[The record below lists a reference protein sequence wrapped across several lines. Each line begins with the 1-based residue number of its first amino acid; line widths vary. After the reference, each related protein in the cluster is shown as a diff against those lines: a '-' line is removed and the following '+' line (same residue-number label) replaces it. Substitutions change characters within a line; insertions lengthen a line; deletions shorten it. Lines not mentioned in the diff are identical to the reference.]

1 MTLRNKSIIII
12 VTISL
17 LIISLVNASARFILL
32 KSFSN
37 LEEEYCIKNVQR
49 AFNAVT
55 TEKNNLLS
63 HASDYATWDDTYA
76 FTENLNPAFITS
88 NITPDTFINLN
99 INFFIIMDKSGQV
112 IVSHGYDLIK
122 NEPLAIST
130 NLLDQIINL
139 PNSQNPN
146 LKSGSAGFV
155 LINDQPILMAYHP
168 ILTSR
173 SEGPQHG
180 VLVIGRFLGDS
191 FAAQLSNTTQLS
203 IQIESYINSTL
214 RLEFEGA
221 KQVTDGETTISINP
235 LNSKNIAGYMMVEDV
250 FNNPVMIL
258 KAAMDRDIYNHGYD
272 TILFFIY
279 IVFFGSLF
287 FILTALYLLD
297 SQVTSRIISLS
308 RSVIGVRL
316 SGHLADRVPIKG
328 KDEISSLGNA
338 INEMLQSL
346 EAADYRLRHSR
357 DELEKLIENRTA
369 ELVQVNLDLKH
380 EITEHELGRKALS
393 EAYNEIHLIIS
404 SISSIMIGVDNKGMV
419 TLWNDVASKLLSLS
433 SDDVVGLDFF
443 ALPINWNRDKIA
455 QEAAE
460 CVKSNKNIRMAD
472 ILLRHQTDGIRIL
485 GITLTPLFLKDKEHP
500 GFLLIGAD
508 ITERRLLEDQV
519 GRSNKLEAIGQLAAG
534 VAHEI
539 NTPTQLVG
547 SNLRFLGKQLDTIL
561 GWLDKLHQQK
571 DAAKTE
577 SKIPSLI
584 MGSEK
589 DVTLAQLEYF
599 KQEAPKAIEQSL
611 EGIDRI
617 SHIVTAMRFFTHP
630 GSENKEIADLNQ
642 IIQNAISL
650 SRNEWKIIAEIKTD
664 LDPNLPGVECL
675 PIELSQVVLNIIIN
689 AIHAIQDS
697 GEEKGQ
703 IVIVSRQAGELIE
716 VSITDNGTGIP
727 KEIQSKIFDPFFT
740 TKDIGRGTGQGLA
753 IAYTV
758 IVKKH
763 GGTLEFES
771 ETGKGTT
778 FIIRLPR
785 RANYD

>member
-180 VLVIGRFLGDS
+180 VLVIGRFLGDR

-357 DELEKLIENRTA
+357 DELEKLIEDRTA

-404 SISSIMIGVDNKGMV
+404 SISSIMIGVDNNGMV

-443 ALPINWNRDKIA
+443 ALPINWNREKIA

-547 SNLRFLGKQLDTIL
+547 SNLRFLGQQLDTIL

-584 MGSEK
+584 IGSEK

-664 LDPNLPGVECL
+664 FDPNLPEVECL

-778 FIIRLPR
+778 FIISLPT

>member
-357 DELEKLIENRTA
+357 DELEKLIEDRTA

-443 ALPINWNRDKIA
+443 ALPINWNREKIA

-547 SNLRFLGKQLDTIL
+547 SNLRFLGQQLDTIL

-584 MGSEK
+584 IGSEK

-664 LDPNLPGVECL
+664 FDPNLPEVECL

-778 FIIRLPR
+778 FIISLPT

>member
-357 DELEKLIENRTA
+357 DELEKLIEDRTA

-443 ALPINWNRDKIA
+443 ALPINWNREKIA

-547 SNLRFLGKQLDTIL
+547 SNLRFLGQQLDTIL

-584 MGSEK
+584 IGSEK

-778 FIIRLPR
+778 FIISLPT

>member
-357 DELEKLIENRTA
+357 DELEKLIEDRTA

-404 SISSIMIGVDNKGMV
+404 SISSIMIGVDNNGMV

-443 ALPINWNRDKIA
+443 ALPINWNREKIA

-547 SNLRFLGKQLDTIL
+547 SNLRFLGQQLDTIL

-584 MGSEK
+584 IGSEK

-778 FIIRLPR
+778 FIISLPT

>member
-180 VLVIGRFLGDS
+180 VLVIGRFLGDR

-203 IQIESYINSTL
+203 IQIESYVNSSL

-547 SNLRFLGKQLDTIL
+547 SNLRFLGQQLDTIL

>member
-404 SISSIMIGVDNKGMV
+404 SISSIMIGVDNNGMV

-547 SNLRFLGKQLDTIL
+547 SNLRFLGQQLDTIL

>member
-357 DELEKLIENRTA
+357 DELEKLIEDRTA

-404 SISSIMIGVDNKGMV
+404 SISSIMIGVDNNGMV

-443 ALPINWNRDKIA
+443 ALPINWNREKIA

-547 SNLRFLGKQLDTIL
+547 SNLRFLGQQLDTIL

-584 MGSEK
+584 IGSEK

-664 LDPNLPGVECL
+664 FDPNLPEVECL

-778 FIIRLPR
+778 FIISLPT

>member
-357 DELEKLIENRTA
+357 DELEKLIEDRTA

-443 ALPINWNRDKIA
+443 ALPINWNREKIA

-547 SNLRFLGKQLDTIL
+547 SNLRFLGQQLDTIL

-778 FIIRLPR
+778 FIISLPT

>member
-443 ALPINWNRDKIA
+443 ALPINWNREKIA

-547 SNLRFLGKQLDTIL
+547 SNLRFLGQQLDTIL

>member
-76 FTENLNPAFITS
+76 FTENLNPAFIAS

-112 IVSHGYDLIK
+112 ITSHGYDLIK
-122 NEPLAIST
+122 NETLAISA

-139 PNSQNPN
+139 PNSQNSN

-180 VLVIGRFLGDS
+180 ILVIGRFLGDS

-203 IQIESYINSTL
+203 IQIESYINSAL

-221 KQVTDGETTISINP
+221 KQVTDSGPAISINP

-297 SQVTSRIISLS
+297 SQVTSRIVSLS

-316 SGHLADRVPIKG
+316 SGDLADRVPVRG

-357 DELEKLIENRTA
+357 DELEKLIEDRTA

-404 SISSIMIGVDNKGMV
+404 SISSIMIGVDNNGMV

-443 ALPINWNRDKIA
+443 DLPINWNREKIA

-472 ILLRHQTDGIRIL
+472 ILLRNQTDDIRIL

-500 GFLLIGAD
+500 GFLLIGSD

-547 SNLRFLGKQLDTIL
+547 SNLRFLGQQLDTIL
-561 GWLDKLHQQK
+561 GWLDKLDQQK
-571 DAAKTE
+571 DAVKTGI
-577 SKIPSLI
+577 KIPLLAI
-584 MGSEK
+584 DSEK
-589 DVTLAQLEYF
+589 DVTFAQLEYF

-703 IVIVSRQAGELIE
+703 IVIASRQAGELIE
-716 VSITDNGTGIP
+716 MSITDNGTGIP

-778 FIIRLPR
+778 FTIRLPR

>member
-130 NLLDQIINL
+130 NLLDHIINL

-180 VLVIGRFLGDS
+180 VLVIGRFLGDR

-203 IQIESYINSTL
+203 IQIESYVNSSL

-547 SNLRFLGKQLDTIL
+547 SNLRFLGQQLDTIL

>member
-180 VLVIGRFLGDS
+180 VLVIGRFLGDR

-547 SNLRFLGKQLDTIL
+547 SNLRFLGQQLDTIL

>member
-547 SNLRFLGKQLDTIL
+547 SNLRFLGQQLDTIL

>member
-443 ALPINWNRDKIA
+443 ALPINWNREKIA

-547 SNLRFLGKQLDTIL
+547 SNLRFLGQQLDTIL

-584 MGSEK
+584 IGSEK

>member
-139 PNSQNPN
+139 PNSQNPS

-443 ALPINWNRDKIA
+443 ALPINWNREKIA

-547 SNLRFLGKQLDTIL
+547 SNLRFLGQQLDTIL

-664 LDPNLPGVECL
+664 FDPNLPGVECL

>member
-357 DELEKLIENRTA
+357 DELEKLIEDRTA

-404 SISSIMIGVDNKGMV
+404 SISSIMIGVDNNGMV

-443 ALPINWNRDKIA
+443 ALPINWNREKIA

-547 SNLRFLGKQLDTIL
+547 SNLRFLGQQLDTIL

-664 LDPNLPGVECL
+664 FDPNLPEVECL

>member
-139 PNSQNPN
+139 PNSQNPS

-547 SNLRFLGKQLDTIL
+547 SNLRFLGQQLDTIL

-778 FIIRLPR
+778 FIISLPT

>member
-357 DELEKLIENRTA
+357 DELEKLIEDRTA

-404 SISSIMIGVDNKGMV
+404 SISSIMIGVDNNGMV

-547 SNLRFLGKQLDTIL
+547 SNLRFLGQQLDTIL

-584 MGSEK
+584 IGSEK

>member
-357 DELEKLIENRTA
+357 DELEKLIEDRTA

-404 SISSIMIGVDNKGMV
+404 SISSIMIGVDNNGMV

-443 ALPINWNRDKIA
+443 ALPINWNREKIA

-584 MGSEK
+584 IGSEK

-664 LDPNLPGVECL
+664 FDPNLPEVECL

-778 FIIRLPR
+778 FIISLPT

>member
-357 DELEKLIENRTA
+357 DELEKLIEDRTA

-404 SISSIMIGVDNKGMV
+404 SISSIMIGVDNNGMV

-443 ALPINWNRDKIA
+443 ALPINWNREKIA

-547 SNLRFLGKQLDTIL
+547 SNLRFLGQQLDTIL

>member
-404 SISSIMIGVDNKGMV
+404 SISSIMIGVDNNGMV

-443 ALPINWNRDKIA
+443 ALPINWNREKIA

-547 SNLRFLGKQLDTIL
+547 SNLRFLGQQLDTIL

-584 MGSEK
+584 IGSEK

-664 LDPNLPGVECL
+664 FDPNLPEVECL

>member
-357 DELEKLIENRTA
+357 DELEKLIEDRTA

-404 SISSIMIGVDNKGMV
+404 SISSIMIGVDNNGMV

-443 ALPINWNRDKIA
+443 ALPINWNREKIA

-547 SNLRFLGKQLDTIL
+547 SNLRFLGQQLDTIL

-664 LDPNLPGVECL
+664 FDPNLPEVECL

-778 FIIRLPR
+778 FIISLPT

>member
-357 DELEKLIENRTA
+357 DELEKLIEDRTA

-443 ALPINWNRDKIA
+443 ALPINWNREKIA

-547 SNLRFLGKQLDTIL
+547 SNLRFLGQQLDTIL

-584 MGSEK
+584 IGSEK

-664 LDPNLPGVECL
+664 FDPNLPEVECL

>member
-404 SISSIMIGVDNKGMV
+404 SISSIMIGVDNNGMV

>member
-404 SISSIMIGVDNKGMV
+404 SISSIMIGVDNNGMV

-443 ALPINWNRDKIA
+443 ALPINWNREKIA

-547 SNLRFLGKQLDTIL
+547 SNLRFLGQQLDTIL

-664 LDPNLPGVECL
+664 FDPNLPEVECL

>member
-258 KAAMDRDIYNHGYD
+258 KAAMDRDIYNHGHD

-547 SNLRFLGKQLDTIL
+547 SNLRFLGQQLDTIL

-778 FIIRLPR
+778 FIISLPT

>member
-357 DELEKLIENRTA
+357 DELEKLIEDRTA

-404 SISSIMIGVDNKGMV
+404 SISSIMIGVDNNGMV

-443 ALPINWNRDKIA
+443 ALPINWNREKIA

-547 SNLRFLGKQLDTIL
+547 SNLRFLGQQLDTIL

-584 MGSEK
+584 IGSEK

>member
-180 VLVIGRFLGDS
+180 VLVIGRFLGDR

-357 DELEKLIENRTA
+357 DELEKLIEDRTA

-404 SISSIMIGVDNKGMV
+404 SISSIMIGVDNNGMV

-443 ALPINWNRDKIA
+443 ALPINWNREKIA

-547 SNLRFLGKQLDTIL
+547 SNLRFLGQQLDTIL

-584 MGSEK
+584 IGSEK

-664 LDPNLPGVECL
+664 FDPNLPEVECL

>member
-180 VLVIGRFLGDS
+180 VLVIGRFLGDR

-221 KQVTDGETTISINP
+221 KQVTDSETTISINP

-547 SNLRFLGKQLDTIL
+547 SNLRFLGQQLDTIL

>member
-76 FTENLNPAFITS
+76 FTENLNPAFIAS

-112 IVSHGYDLIK
+112 ITSHGYDLIK
-122 NEPLAIST
+122 NETLAISA

-139 PNSQNPN
+139 PNSQNSN

-180 VLVIGRFLGDS
+180 ILVIGRFLGDS

-203 IQIESYINSTL
+203 IQIESYINSAL

-221 KQVTDGETTISINP
+221 KQVTDSGPAISINP

-297 SQVTSRIISLS
+297 SQVTSRIVSLS

-316 SGHLADRVPIKG
+316 SGDLADRVPVRG

-357 DELEKLIENRTA
+357 DELEKLIEDRTA

-404 SISSIMIGVDNKGMV
+404 SISSIMIGVDNNGMV

-443 ALPINWNRDKIA
+443 DLPINWNREKIA

-472 ILLRHQTDGIRIL
+472 ILLRNQTDDIRIL

-500 GFLLIGAD
+500 GFLLIGSD

-547 SNLRFLGKQLDTIL
+547 SNLRFLGQQLDTIL
-561 GWLDKLHQQK
+561 GWLDKLDQQK
-571 DAAKTE
+571 DAVKTGI
-577 SKIPSLI
+577 KIPLLAI
-584 MGSEK
+584 DSEK
-589 DVTLAQLEYF
+589 DVTFAQLEYF

-689 AIHAIQDS
+689 AIHAIQGS

-703 IVIVSRQAGELIE
+703 IVIASRQAGELIE
-716 VSITDNGTGIP
+716 MSITDNGTGIP

-778 FIIRLPR
+778 FTIRLPR

>member
-1 MTLRNKSIIII
+1 
-12 VTISL
+12 
-17 LIISLVNASARFILL
+17 
-32 KSFSN
+32 
-37 LEEEYCIKNVQR
+37 
-49 AFNAVT
+49 
-55 TEKNNLLS
+55 
-63 HASDYATWDDTYA
+63 
-76 FTENLNPAFITS
+76 
-88 NITPDTFINLN
+88 
-99 INFFIIMDKSGQV
+99 
-112 IVSHGYDLIK
+112 
-122 NEPLAIST
+122 
-130 NLLDQIINL
+130 
-139 PNSQNPN
+139 
-146 LKSGSAGFV
+146 
-155 LINDQPILMAYHP
+155 MAYHP

-180 VLVIGRFLGDS
+180 ILVIGRFLGDS

-203 IQIESYINSTL
+203 IQIESYINSAL

-221 KQVTDGETTISINP
+221 KQVTDSGPAISINP

-297 SQVTSRIISLS
+297 SQVTSRIVSLS

-316 SGHLADRVPIKG
+316 SGDLADRVPVRG

-357 DELEKLIENRTA
+357 DELEKLIEDRTA

-404 SISSIMIGVDNKGMV
+404 SISSIMIGVDNNGMV

-443 ALPINWNRDKIA
+443 DLPINWNREKIA

-472 ILLRHQTDGIRIL
+472 ILLRNQTDDIRIL

-500 GFLLIGAD
+500 GFLLIGSD

-547 SNLRFLGKQLDTIL
+547 SNLRFLGQQLGTIL
-561 GWLDKLHQQK
+561 GWLDKLDQQK
-571 DAAKTE
+571 DAVKTGI
-577 SKIPSLI
+577 KIPSFAI
-584 MGSEK
+584 GSEK

-642 IIQNAISL
+642 IIQNAI
-650 SRNEWKIIAEIKTD
+650 
-664 LDPNLPGVECL
+664 
-675 PIELSQVVLNIIIN
+675 
-689 AIHAIQDS
+689 
-697 GEEKGQ
+697 
-703 IVIVSRQAGELIE
+703 
-716 VSITDNGTGIP
+716 
-727 KEIQSKIFDPFFT
+727 
-740 TKDIGRGTGQGLA
+740 
-753 IAYTV
+753 
-758 IVKKH
+758 
-763 GGTLEFES
+763 
-771 ETGKGTT
+771 
-778 FIIRLPR
+778 
-785 RANYD
+785 

>member
-357 DELEKLIENRTA
+357 DELEKLIEDRTA

-404 SISSIMIGVDNKGMV
+404 SISSIMIGVDNNGMV

-547 SNLRFLGKQLDTIL
+547 SNLRFLGQQLDTIL

-584 MGSEK
+584 IGSEK

-664 LDPNLPGVECL
+664 FDPNLPEVECL

-778 FIIRLPR
+778 FIISLPT

>member
-357 DELEKLIENRTA
+357 DELEKLIEDRTA

-404 SISSIMIGVDNKGMV
+404 SISSIMIGVDNNGMV

-443 ALPINWNRDKIA
+443 ALPINWNREKIA

-547 SNLRFLGKQLDTIL
+547 SNLRFLGQQLDTIL

-584 MGSEK
+584 IGSEK

-664 LDPNLPGVECL
+664 FDPNLPEVECL

>member
-404 SISSIMIGVDNKGMV
+404 SISSIMIGVDNNGMV

-443 ALPINWNRDKIA
+443 ALPINWNREKIA

-547 SNLRFLGKQLDTIL
+547 SNLRFLGQQLDTIL

-778 FIIRLPR
+778 FIISLPT

>member
-357 DELEKLIENRTA
+357 DELEKLIEDRTA

-404 SISSIMIGVDNKGMV
+404 SISSIMIGVDNNGMV

-443 ALPINWNRDKIA
+443 ALPINWNREKIA

-547 SNLRFLGKQLDTIL
+547 SNLRFLGQQLDTIL

-778 FIIRLPR
+778 FIISLPT

>member
-76 FTENLNPAFITS
+76 FTENLNPAFIAS

-112 IVSHGYDLIK
+112 ITSHGYDLIK
-122 NEPLAIST
+122 NETLAISA

-139 PNSQNPN
+139 PNSQNSN

-180 VLVIGRFLGDS
+180 ILVIGRFLGDS

-203 IQIESYINSTL
+203 IQIESYINSAL

-221 KQVTDGETTISINP
+221 KQVTDSGPAISINP

-297 SQVTSRIISLS
+297 SQVTSRIVSLS

-316 SGHLADRVPIKG
+316 SGDLADRVPVRG

-357 DELEKLIENRTA
+357 DELEKLIEDRTA

-404 SISSIMIGVDNKGMV
+404 SISSIMIGVDNNGMV

-443 ALPINWNRDKIA
+443 DLPINWNREKIA

-472 ILLRHQTDGIRIL
+472 ILLRNQTDDIRIL

-500 GFLLIGAD
+500 GFLLIGSD

-547 SNLRFLGKQLDTIL
+547 SNLRFLGQQLDTIL
-561 GWLDKLHQQK
+561 GWLDKLDQQK
-571 DAAKTE
+571 DAVKTGI
-577 SKIPSLI
+577 KIPLLAI
-584 MGSEK
+584 DSEK
-589 DVTLAQLEYF
+589 DVTFAQLEYF

-703 IVIVSRQAGELIE
+703 IVIASRQAGELIE
-716 VSITDNGTGIP
+716 MSITDNGIGIP

-778 FIIRLPR
+778 FTIRLPR

>member
-404 SISSIMIGVDNKGMV
+404 SISSIMIGVDNNGMV

-443 ALPINWNRDKIA
+443 ALPINWNREKIA

-547 SNLRFLGKQLDTIL
+547 SNLRFLGQQLDTIL